1 MKTQEQKYNE
11 AGEALADWL
20 EECEEAEVSVSIT
33 SVLLLD
39 KAIDLSCTVMG
50 VAKTMEAVGVMIKER
65 IKDEVTSQN

>member
-20 EECEEAEVSVSIT
+20 EECEEAEVSVNIT

-50 VAKTMEAVGVMIKER
+50 VEKTMEAVDAMIRER
-65 IKDEVTSQN
+65 IKNEN